1 VKLSELIATVGD
13 DNVKFQNLDQSA
25 TRLDWSQKS
34 GGRITFGTE
43 EDIIP
48 GEGTKRLGL
57 VLWLD
62 REAVARA
69 IEGSS

>member
-1 VKLSELIATVGD
+1 MKLSSLIAAIGD

-25 TRLDWSQKS
+25 ISLDWSLKT
-34 GGRITFGTE
+34 GGRITFGTNE
-43 EDIIP
+43 QIIP

-62 REAVARA
+62 REAVDATLR
-69 IEGSS
+69 E